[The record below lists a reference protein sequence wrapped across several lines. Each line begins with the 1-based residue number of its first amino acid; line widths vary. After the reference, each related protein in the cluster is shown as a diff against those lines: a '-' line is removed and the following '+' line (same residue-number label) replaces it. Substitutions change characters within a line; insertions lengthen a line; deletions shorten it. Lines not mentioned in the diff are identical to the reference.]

1 MYNFIIS
8 YKDFIELIIQLLV
21 AIGTCSAVIVSLFV
35 STRQNRLKAV
45 ASVSIM
51 KLIGGDKSYLVK
63 SERLM
68 GNELVTLCIKNKGS
82 RPLILQSTS
91 FYFDFK
97 RKDKTRLLILPYDT
111 DLYKNPITL
120 NQGETRSII
129 LISYENFLAEIVS
142 DIENYKNIKKL
153 KTIYIAGTGEKI
165 NAKIDNDALSRIIKD
180 TSSLIGSKTK

>member
-8 YKDFIELIIQLLV
+8 HKDFIELIIQFLV

-63 SERLM
+63 SERFT
-68 GNELVTLCIKNKGS
+68 GNEFVTLCIKNKGT
-82 RPLILQSTS
+82 RPLILQSTN

-97 RKDKTRLLILPYDT
+97 RKDKTRLLILPHDM

-129 LISYENFLAEIVS
+129 LISYENFLTEIVS
-142 DIENYKNIKKL
+142 NIENYKNIKKL
-153 KTIYIAGTGEKI
+153 KTIYIAGTGETI
-165 NAKIDNDALSRIIKD
+165 NAKIDKDALSRIIKD
-180 TSSLIGSKTK
+180 ASLLVCSNKK